1 MAILVNQ
8 QSQCVVYEDDHLLV
22 VNKPAGLNTHA
33 PSPFAGEGIYE
44 WLRHR
49 LPAWAHLATIQRLDK
64 ETSGII
70 LFSKSTLANKSL
82 TQQFESRKVE
92 KEYVLLTDRAP
103 TTLAGRVHTGISR
116 VGDKYVTGPIESA
129 DTEAETWFTPAG
141 KTSLGWLIR
150 ARPLTGRTHQ
160 IRVHAASRGCPLLGD
175 VTYGGTTVRRVCL
188 HAERLRF
195 QHPASRQLM
204 EFHAPVDFSADT
216 SDILRAAV
224 IDPEATNAWR
234 VWHGVPDRRPG
245 WFVERWGDWLLS
257 QSERDLT
264 RSQIEELRKLVE
276 KWNLKGAY
284 HKRLLK
290 SLRTQSNT
298 EASPSLIFRREAES
312 TNLTGPFNISEEN
325 VKFEVSFDEGYS
337 VGIFLDQR
345 ENRRRFLRN
354 HIAAE
359 FPIRTQGL
367 AGCQVLNTFAYT
379 CGFSVCAALAGAVVT
394 SLDLSKKYLDW
405 GRRNFVLNGIDPSK
419 HEFVFGD
426 AFDWLRRFEKK
437 ARKFEVIILDPP
449 TFSQSKEGGIWKA
462 DQDYAKLVQAALP
475 LLGPSGILLAS
486 TNAAT
491 LKPEAFVT
499 LVEQSVASVRRKIL
513 KRHYAP
519 QPIDFPMNREQP
531 GYLKTLWLRIS

>member
-1 MAILVNQ
+1 MAILVKHQPN
-8 QSQCVVYEDDHLLV
+8 CIVYEDDHLLV

-49 LPAWAHLATIQRLDK
+49 QPSWATLATIQRLDK

-92 KEYVLLTDRAP
+92 KEYLLLTDCSPSA
-103 TTLAGRVHTGISR
+103 LAGRVHTGISR
-116 VGDKYVTGPIESA
+116 VGDKYIAGPIESA

-141 KTSLGWLIR
+141 KTSLGWLIK

-175 VTYGGTTVRRVCL
+175 VTYGGTPFGRVCL

-195 QHPASRQLM
+195 QHPLSRQPM
-204 EFHAPVDFSADT
+204 EFCAPVDFGADVAAP
-216 SDILRAAV
+216 LRTAV
-224 IDPEATNAWR
+224 IDTQATNAWR
-234 VWHGVPDRRPG
+234 VWHGIPDRRPG

-264 RSQIEELRKLVE
+264 RSQVLELKELGE
-276 KWNLKGAY
+276 KWNITGAY
-284 HKRLLK
+284 HKRWLK
-290 SLRTQSNT
+290 SLRNQSFAET
-298 EASPSLIFRREAES
+298 SPSLLFCKEGASNES
-312 TNLTGPFNISEEN
+312 PRPFVITEHD
-325 VKFEVSFDEGYS
+325 VKFEASFAEGYS

-345 ENRRRFLRN
+345 ENRRRFLQN
-354 HIAAE
+354 HIAAG
-359 FPIRTQGL
+359 FPIRPQGL
-367 AGCQVLNTFAYT
+367 AGCEVLNTFAYT
-379 CGFSVCAALAGAVVT
+379 CGFSVCAALGGAKVT

-405 GRRNFVLNGIDPSK
+405 GRRNFLLNGLDPSA
-419 HEFVFGD
+419 HDFIFGD
-426 AFDWLRRFEKK
+426 VFDWLQRFAKK
-437 ARKFEVIILDPP
+437 GRKFEVIILDPP
-449 TFSQSKEGGIWKA
+449 TFSQSKESGIWKA
-462 DQDYAKLVQAALP
+462 EQDYAKLVQAALP
-475 LLGPSGILLAS
+475 VLASSGILLAS

-491 LKPEAFVT
+491 VKPETFVS
-499 LVEQSVASVRRKIL
+499 LVEATVTSARRKVL
-513 KRHYAP
+513 KRHYAA

-531 GYLKTLWLRIS
+531 GYLKTLWLHIS